1 MSPQHIDIAHWAGLG
16 GVRYIPSE
24 YVDPDTAT
32 CKDLT
37 QLEQKLVN
45 QRNMELVR
53 INTSDKEYVGHFY
66 LSLFLMQVAT
76 LRSTDSAFSLGE
88 GPDHSM
94 CVRFGI

>member
-53 INTSDKEYVGHFY
+53 ISTYTSKLCYVY
-66 LSLFLMQVAT
+66 LFLFLIQVAT

>member
-32 CKDLT
+32 CKELT

-53 INTSDKEYVGHFY
+53 INTYTKLCYVY
-66 LSLFLMQVAT
+66 LFLFLIQVAT

>member
-1 MSPQHIDIAHWAGLG
+1 MFPQHIDIAHWAGLG

-24 YVDPDTAT
+24 YVDPDTAS
-32 CKDLT
+32 CKELT

-53 INTSDKEYVGHFY
+53 ISTYTSKLCYVY
-66 LSLFLMQVAT
+66 LFLFLIQVAT

>member
-24 YVDPDTAT
+24 YVDPDTAS
-32 CKDLT
+32 CKELT

-53 INTSDKEYVGHFY
+53 INTYTSKLCYVYHF
-66 LSLFLMQVAT
+66 LFLIQVAT

>member
-45 QRNMELVR
+45 QRNMELVSS
-53 INTSDKEYVGHFY
+53 NTYTSKLCYVY
-66 LSLFLMQVAT
+66 LFLFLIQVAT

>member
-24 YVDPDTAT
+24 YVDPDTAS
-32 CKDLT
+32 CKELT

-53 INTSDKEYVGHFY
+53 INTYTKLCYVY
-66 LSLFLMQVAT
+66 LFLFLIQVAT

>member
-24 YVDPDTAT
+24 YVDPDTAS
-32 CKDLT
+32 CKELT

-53 INTSDKEYVGHFY
+53 RNSLIILQNYVY
-66 LSLFLMQVAT
+66 
-76 LRSTDSAFSLGE
+76 
-88 GPDHSM
+88 
-94 CVRFGI
+94 

>member
-1 MSPQHIDIAHWAGLG
+1 M
-16 GVRYIPSE
+16 RYIPSE
-24 YVDPDTAT
+24 YVDPDTAS
-32 CKDLT
+32 CKELT

-53 INTSDKEYVGHFY
+53 ISTYTSKLCYVY
-66 LSLFLMQVAT
+66 LFLFLIQVAT

>member
-1 MSPQHIDIAHWAGLG
+1 MCPQHIDIAHWAGLG

-32 CKDLT
+32 CKELT

-53 INTSDKEYVGHFY
+53 RNSLIILQNYVY
-66 LSLFLMQVAT
+66 
-76 LRSTDSAFSLGE
+76 
-88 GPDHSM
+88 
-94 CVRFGI
+94 